1 VLCYAVAGYM
11 FHPLSVIERIV
22 IGIAGTVIIAGP
34 WDTPIGLAIAA
45 AGLAVV
51 CLAGWR
57 GKRLAAE
64 NG

>member
-1 VLCYAVAGYM
+1 
-11 FHPLSVIERIV
+11 VIERIV